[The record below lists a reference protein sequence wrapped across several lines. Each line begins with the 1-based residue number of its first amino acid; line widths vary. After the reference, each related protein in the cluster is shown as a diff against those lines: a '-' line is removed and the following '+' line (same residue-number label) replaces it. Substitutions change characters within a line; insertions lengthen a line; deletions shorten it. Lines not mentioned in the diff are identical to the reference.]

1 MSKQRKLEA
10 QKELNELYKLKKLTI
25 KQRGRKRFLETWI
38 NTLTKVIVR
47 DRILNIKRQ
56 YMTKK
61 QAEIAEYCRQY
72 RNAEIEIK
80 KVIYKDAFNMIP
92 PCEPKECE
100 VYINL
105 IEKNLNYYV

>member
-1 MSKQRKLEA
+1 
-10 QKELNELYKLKKLTI
+10 
-25 KQRGRKRFLETWI
+25 
-38 NTLTKVIVR
+38 
-47 DRILNIKRQ
+47 
-56 YMTKK
+56 MTKK
-61 QAEIAEYCRQY
+61 QTEIVEYCRQY